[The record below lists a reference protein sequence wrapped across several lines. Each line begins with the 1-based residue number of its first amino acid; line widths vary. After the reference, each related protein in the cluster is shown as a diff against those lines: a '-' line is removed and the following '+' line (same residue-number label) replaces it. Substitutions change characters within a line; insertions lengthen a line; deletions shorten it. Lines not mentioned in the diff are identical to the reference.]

1 MASYVDLQI
10 ENIGDTTSID
20 VDDTN
25 RYKKKTT
32 VT

>member
-10 ENIGDTTSID
+10 ENIGDTTSVE

-25 RYKKKTT
+25 KFKKKTT